1 MPGKWGGARRAR
13 PPPRSANVLS
23 CQICLEDFEETG
35 DFVPRILPCSHT
47 LCEKCMKVL
56 IGHSPKGDRLECP
69 ECRKKHAVVDNVRTF
84 PQNKYLLATI
94 HRKMSVETTKGIVEE
109 KVAKC
114 EVHGKE
120 LILYCKQIGC
130 GKVICQKCLTKFH
143 CEHDVIDIEEKERLT
158 LFCKVTSLT
167 EKLESRKQTILLAE
181 ADIINLHT
189 TCIRELEMQQE
200 KILRMVGAK
209 FHALKE
215 KVTEQSGKN
224 KAEIDEDVRCHDR
237 YLEILENIKKNS
249 SSNTAG
255 RDDVVDAMD
264 TVDSIEKSF
273 EFIFRDKSFYKVFE
287 YDPSQTD
294 TEQQMEMLFPKLNC
308 SQRLVDFGKS
318 SSIAIQKKPKQTM
331 HSQPTYT
338 GTKAAS
344 KREVAD
350 PPLSPILFFIFMR
363 FSANIMP
370 NNRLVPPEVG
380 APPPGKSWIRH

>member
-1 MPGKWGGARRAR
+1 MADALEHL
-13 PPPRSANVLS
+13 LS

-69 ECRKKHAVVDNVRTF
+69 ECRRKHAVVDNVRTF
-84 PQNKYLLATI
+84 PQNKYLLANI
-94 HRKMSVETTKGIVEE
+94 HRKMSVETTKGIVQE

-114 EVHGKE
+114 EAHGKE

-143 CEHDVIDIEEKERLT
+143 RGHDVIDIEEKERLT
-158 LFCKVTSLT
+158 LLSKVTSLT
-167 EKLESRKQTILLAE
+167 EKLEGRKQTIILAE
-181 ADIINLHT
+181 ADIIDLHT
-189 TCIRELEMQQE
+189 TCIREIEMQQE
-200 KILRMVGAK
+200 KILRLVQAK

-215 KVTEQSGKN
+215 KVTEQNGKN
-224 KAEIDEDVRCHDR
+224 KAEIDEDLRCHDH

-249 SSNTAG
+249 SSNVAG
-255 RDDVVDAMD
+255 HDDFVDALD

-273 EFIFRDKSFYKVFE
+273 EFIFRDQTFYNFFK

-294 TEQQMEMLFPKLNC
+294 TEQQVEMLCPKLNY
-308 SQRLVDFGKS
+308 SQRLVDYGKP

-331 HSQPTYT
+331 HSQLTYT
-338 GTKAAS
+338 GTKAES

-350 PPLSPILFFIFMR
+350 PPLSPILFFHFHAV
-363 FSANIMP
+363 F
-370 NNRLVPPEVG
+370 
-380 APPPGKSWIRH
+380 GKNYAK